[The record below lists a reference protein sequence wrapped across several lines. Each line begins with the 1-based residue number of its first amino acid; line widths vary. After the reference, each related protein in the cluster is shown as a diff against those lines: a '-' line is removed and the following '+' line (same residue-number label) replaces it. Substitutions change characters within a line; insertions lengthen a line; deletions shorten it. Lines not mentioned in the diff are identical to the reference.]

1 MIHKKVKLKEKI
13 ILLFKKIIMI
23 QLDKIRMDKKMNRKL
38 IQLARKMQ
46 QVIKMHLVRKIQLVN
61 KINLNLLMIDKIIK
75 LKEKIVME
83 LIKMKKEKKMI
94 RIILQLIK
102 KINLKKLILN
112 KKKRQKKNKKKK
124 IK

>member
-1 MIHKKVKLKEKI
+1 
-13 ILLFKKIIMI
+13 MI

-83 LIKMKKEKKMI
+83 LIKIKKEKKMI
-94 RIILQLIK
+94 RIM
-102 KINLKKLILN
+102 INLLIHL
-112 KKKRQKKNKKKK
+112 
-124 IK
+124 IY

>member
-1 MIHKKVKLKEKI
+1 
-13 ILLFKKIIMI
+13 MI

-38 IQLARKMQ
+38 IQLDRKIQ

-83 LIKMKKEKKMI
+83 LDKMKKEKKMI

-102 KINLKKLILN
+102 KINLKKLIHN
-112 KKKRQKKNKKKK
+112 KKNRQKKNKKKRLNNEK
-124 IK
+124 INGSCGNFGP